1 MEQIK
6 ISTKKQNEIID
17 ITNLIQEKISKIK
30 DGICSLFIL
39 HTTTSLILNESSDD
53 KIKEDVLDAFSR
65 LIPKGVWKHDRLDG
79 NADAHIK
86 TALIGNNS
94 LSIPIKEGKLVL
106 GRWQSIWLVE
116 FDGPRERN
124 ILIKIIK

>member
-1 MEQIK
+1 MK
-6 ISTKKQNEIID
+6 CKRTD
-17 ITNLIQEKISKIK
+17 
-30 DGICSLFIL
+30 
-39 HTTTSLILNESSDD
+39 
-53 KIKEDVLDAFSR
+53 R
-65 LIPKGVWKHDRLDG
+65 KGVWKHDRLDG